1 MASSYCSAAELA
13 AGYARQEL
21 DPVLVAEAALEAAH
35 SAQNA
40 FHAIS
45 AIDER
50 CLQAAELSRAR
61 FAAGAALSPLDGVPV
76 TVKDSFRCQGMPR
89 WHGSAVHDGRPV
101 SSFDSAP
108 VQRLREAGAIVVAKT
123 TMPDFGALASGISS
137 QFGVITNPWDTSLT
151 PGGSSSGAGAAL
163 AAGVT
168 PIALGTDIGGSVRIP
183 AAHCGL
189 AAIKPTQGLIA
200 YAPAS
205 MVRSAGAMARSA
217 SDLET
222 MLEVVGRADS
232 SDPWCLPGR
241 FAAAT
246 WGADRIRGMRVA
258 LLADMGYG
266 LPADS
271 ETLGVVARA
280 ANQLESWGAE
290 VRDLRLD
297 LTDADFEALDL
308 TFKLRVLAETDSAPE
323 AQRAQLLDAVKA
335 WSETARCLDATEST
349 LAALTVD
356 RARDRVIAAT
366 ADYDVVLAPVL
377 PVPTFPA
384 GQVGPRGGVPPTYH
398 ASFTPWFSQ
407 TGQPA
412 ASICGGRTAGNG
424 MPIGIQI
431 VGQRFCDADVLRVS
445 ILLEEALAVNLNWPC
460 AGDLVGRHG

>member
-1 MASSYCSAAELA
+1 MGASYRSAADLA

-21 DPVLVAEAALEAAH
+21 DPVSVTEAALEAAH
-35 SAQNA
+35 SAQTA

-50 CLQAAELSRAR
+50 CLEAAELSRVR
-61 FAAGAALSPLDGVPV
+61 FAAGAALGPLDGVPV
-76 TVKDSFRCQGMPR
+76 TVKDSFRCQGLPR

-189 AAIKPTQGLIA
+189 AAIKPTQGRIA

-205 MVRSAGAMARSA
+205 MVRSAGVMARSA
-217 SDLET
+217 SDLQT

-246 WGADRIRGMRVA
+246 WGADRIRGMRIA

-266 LPADS
+266 MSADS
-271 ETLGVVARA
+271 ETLDVLARA
-280 ANQLESWGAE
+280 AGQLESWGAE

-297 LTDADFEALDL
+297 LTDSDFEALDL
-308 TFKLRVLAETDSAPE
+308 TFKLRVLAETDSAPQ
-323 AQRAQLLDAVKA
+323 AQRAWLLDAVKT
-335 WSETARCLDATEST
+335 WSDTARCIGATESI
-349 LAALTVD
+349 LAALTVEL
-356 RARDRVIAAT
+356 ARDRVIAAT

-384 GQVGPRGGVPPTYH
+384 GQISPRDDVPPTYH
-398 ASFTPWFSQ
+398 ASFTPWFNQ

-412 ASICGGRTAGNG
+412 ASICGGRTAVNG

-431 VGQRFCDADVLRVS
+431 VGQRFRDADVLRVS
-445 ILLEEALAVNLNWPC
+445 VLLEEALAVGLSWPC
-460 AGDLVGRHG
+460 AGNLVGRHG